1 MGGMQNVLTPALPQ
15 AAPAGSRVI
24 DLPGAPAGWGVQVHL
39 LAPGHTALWPAA
51 DVGAMWVLTDGLGK
65 AAFDGAAQRIAA
77 TCVLRQRAGT
87 ELRIT
92 NQGSTPMRV
101 LRWAP
106 VDHDPPAAATE
117 PAPQA

>member
-1 MGGMQNVLTPALPQ
+1 MAGMQNVLTPSLPQ
-15 AAPAGSRVI
+15 VASTGSSVI
-24 DLPGAPAGWGVQVHL
+24 DLPGAPAGLGVQIHL

-51 DVGAMWVLTDGLGK
+51 DAGAMWVLTDGLGK

-77 TCVLRQRAGT
+77 TCVLRQLAGT

-106 VDHDPPAAATE
+106 VDHDPPAVATE

>member
-1 MGGMQNVLTPALPQ
+1 MRRSFGVAGNNYATPKAS
-15 AAPAGSRVI
+15 ASARV
-24 DLPGAPAGWGVQVHL
+24 V
-39 LAPGHTALWPAA
+39 WPAA

-92 NQGSTPMRV
+92 NPGSTPMRV